1 MKNEMK
7 KKKEKRIKNQRKT
20 RGGGEKKKN
29 LKGIDHCPVSFSL
42 PLRLFRGTFL
52 LAYLFPVLH
61 RNVCSAKTS
70 LALLFMY
77 TGRVH
82 LESILL
88 VAVNA
93 GTLLSTAQ
101 NVPLPY
107 PLKVLFTWPANLKT
121 LIASVTLKATVIT
134 FTKERCAWDSGLV
147 NAMGTVMETMTPLLD
162 GILCPAYS

>member
-42 PLRLFRGTFL
+42 PLRLFSGTFL

-147 NAMGTVMETMTPLLD
+147 NAMGTVMETMTPSLD
-162 GILCPAYS
+162 GILCHAYS

>member
-1 MKNEMK
+1 
-7 KKKEKRIKNQRKT
+7 
-20 RGGGEKKKN
+20 
-29 LKGIDHCPVSFSL
+29 
-42 PLRLFRGTFL
+42 
-52 LAYLFPVLH
+52 
-61 RNVCSAKTS
+61 
-70 LALLFMY
+70 MY

-134 FTKERCAWDSGLV
+134 FTKGRCAWGSGLV
-147 NAMGTVMETMTPLLD
+147 NAMGTVMETMTPSLD

>member
-1 MKNEMK
+1 
-7 KKKEKRIKNQRKT
+7 
-20 RGGGEKKKN
+20 
-29 LKGIDHCPVSFSL
+29 
-42 PLRLFRGTFL
+42 
-52 LAYLFPVLH
+52 
-61 RNVCSAKTS
+61 
-70 LALLFMY
+70 MY

-88 VAVNA
+88 VAVNV

-147 NAMGTVMETMTPLLD
+147 NAMGSVMETMTPTLD
-162 GILCPAYS
+162 GYLCPAYS